1 MMGEVIADA
10 NETSG
15 ALDRV
20 FAVSSDGAAE
30 MKSAAD
36 AVRDFDAGLRV
47 MAGSM
52 DAAAIGMLGLGE
64 DADKA
69 AKSVDTVA
77 GAFGKSVAGFTAFGI
92 GWTGLHWILMGSI
105 EAIATILPALIA
117 LGAGFAAGAEGAT
130 WIADKMEGVYTATEA
145 TSSMLGQTTGS
156 ALGLKSVLQQA
167 QTAADPGVYELLGSV
182 LEGAKTQFF
191 NFGAEGVSVIHML
204 DAFAAKIDVEL
215 AGSVGGQLHKMLG
228 TGVSDLQAWGAVL
241 GNIGHLILNLSSE
254 MPGLAE
260 VLVHVLSAF
269 TGFLNMLSGISPGLV
284 TFGMGLE
291 ETWRWGGKVAQIAG
305 VLVSSLGGLAGKI
318 GDVAG
323 SLALMGDTSK
333 LAGLR
338 AGLLGVETGA
348 EEAAGGLES
357 AAGVL
362 AGPWGWVIAGA
373 ALGLGLLIDKMATA
387 QTAAQAWAGS
397 MESAINKAAPAQG
410 LTDILVDLPKLSSA
424 FNAATASAA
433 KTAGQMNTT
442 GVAFGKAGP
451 GVSQAARDV
460 GTYTDAQ
467 NKLIG
472 QAVDLLTMNTKIDGS
487 YYSLNTAMALA
498 SAAGL
503 TVGQMFN
510 SQGQMTAVA
519 KQQIANLVEGYKQM
533 DQSGTVLS
541 NDINAINEQMLMQQT
556 KVQALS
562 QAWDGFISNMTSVSA
577 GVAGLYNNLSQLG
590 NLAPTVGSK
599 ISAFSG
605 KTGQSIQQIAQD
617 LHSFGASSAQTW
629 AAWDSAVGQ
638 ANTAIDG
645 FRTAA
650 AAGGLSAGQ
659 YTEAIKGI
667 VAQLLPYA
675 KESQTATS
683 MASALAQEAGGPATT
698 SFSSLS
704 SWVGNTS
711 TATKNLNSITQSAT
725 QYMSNLTKV
734 AANLASTLDSAV
746 TNAIAQGTI
755 NIKGITDSAQKFTAA
770 LQQTHGELT
779 GPMQSAL
786 QGFVQQLLAAHEPGN
801 DVIAIVDQ
809 IMTRAGASAPAIAAM
824 NAQIRQMT
832 ANLKAVPPNISS
844 VINVTEKVLT
854 TSAGS
859 AISSG
864 TGIPA
869 GVAKGATGML
879 VPGVGSGDTVP
890 AMLTPGEAV
899 VPKHLVSAVAPFLAA
914 NKVPGFASGGVV
926 MAAPMLPPMPD
937 TTGLALLQQQLS
949 GLGTDVTK
957 DTTQVANAALVT
969 AKAQAALTAA
979 QKTLT
984 TDQADIKTIDAK
996 ITAAKALDTK
1006 AAATLKAAEAAES
1019 TAKSHLTALER
1030 LPLNFKDDM
1039 AVSAAKNVY
1048 NAAASKVTKDKAAL
1062 AAAAKLVSSDE
1073 SILSTAKSK
1082 EVSAAA
1088 NYLNMQRLQRNDE
1101 TALALAQLDQK
1112 QTSTQLS
1119 QLQTIQAG
1127 GAGISSMNDL
1137 LLPGTPLSTLAAAMP
1152 GVGLAWGAPAVAAAA
1167 AVPPLPV
1174 NSFDSGGYLPQGLSL
1189 AMNNT
1194 GAPEPVGGAGGEI
1207 HNHISVHLD
1216 GQQIQQSVQKS
1227 TLRYNIRNNGLA
1239 TGLMKPR

>member
-1 MMGEVIADA
+1 M
-10 NETSG
+10 
-15 ALDRV
+15 
-20 FAVSSDGAAE
+20 
-30 MKSAAD
+30 
-36 AVRDFDAGLRV
+36 
-47 MAGSM
+47 
-52 DAAAIGMLGLGE
+52 
-64 DADKA
+64 
-69 AKSVDTVA
+69 
-77 GAFGKSVAGFTAFGI
+77 
-92 GWTGLHWILMGSI
+92 
-105 EAIATILPALIA
+105 
-117 LGAGFAAGAEGAT
+117 
-130 WIADKMEGVYTATEA
+130 
-145 TSSMLGQTTGS
+145 
-156 ALGLKSVLQQA
+156 
-167 QTAADPGVYELLGSV
+167 
-182 LEGAKTQFF
+182 
-191 NFGAEGVSVIHML
+191 
-204 DAFAAKIDVEL
+204 
-215 AGSVGGQLHKMLG
+215 
-228 TGVSDLQAWGAVL
+228 
-241 GNIGHLILNLSSE
+241 
-254 MPGLAE
+254 
-260 VLVHVLSAF
+260 
-269 TGFLNMLSGISPGLV
+269 
-284 TFGMGLE
+284 
-291 ETWRWGGKVAQIAG
+291 
-305 VLVSSLGGLAGKI
+305 
-318 GDVAG
+318 
-323 SLALMGDTSK
+323 
-333 LAGLR
+333 
-338 AGLLGVETGA
+338 
-348 EEAAGGLES
+348 
-357 AAGVL
+357 
-362 AGPWGWVIAGA
+362 IAGA

-387 QTAAQAWAGS
+387 QTAAQVWAGS

-899 VPKHLVSAVAPFLAA
+899 VPKHLVSAIAPFLGAH
-914 NKVPGFASGGVV
+914 KVPGFAAGGMV
-926 MAAPMLPPMPD
+926 APMLPPMPD
-937 TTGLALLQQQLS
+937 PTGLALLQQQLS

-957 DTTQVANAALVT
+957 DTSQVSNAAAVS
-969 AKAQAALTAA
+969 AKALAALTAA
-979 QKTLT
+979 QKVLT

-996 ITAAKALDTK
+996 ITAAKALEAKD
-1006 AAATLKAAEAAES
+1006 AATLKAAEKAES
-1019 TAKSHLTALER
+1019 TAKAHVTAMEK

-1039 AVSAAKNVY
+1039 AVYAAKNIY
-1048 NAAASKVTKDKAAL
+1048 NAAAEKVTKDKAAY

-1088 NYLNMQRLQRNDE
+1088 NYLNMQRLQRNDQ

-1112 QTSTQLS
+1112 QTRRSCRS
-1119 QLQTIQAG
+1119 CRRSRP
-1127 GAGISSMNDL
+1127 GARGS
-1137 LLPGTPLSTLAAAMP
+1137 
-1152 GVGLAWGAPAVAAAA
+1152 
-1167 AVPPLPV
+1167 
-1174 NSFDSGGYLPQGLSL
+1174 
-1189 AMNNT
+1189 
-1194 GAPEPVGGAGGEI
+1194 
-1207 HNHISVHLD
+1207 
-1216 GQQIQQSVQKS
+1216 
-1227 TLRYNIRNNGLA
+1227 
-1239 TGLMKPR
+1239 PR